1 MFLKLPRNER
11 LLRTSRICLRRCYQ
25 WGQVRMYYGASD
37 ELVAGVTFE
46 LSDLLEQIRQNN
58 RREEQQP
65 WIN

>member
-1 MFLKLPRNER
+1 
-11 LLRTSRICLRRCYQ
+11 
-25 WGQVRMYYGASD
+25 MYYGASD